1 MFAYFTKINSINSIN
16 SNYIISYTHNMISLY
31 FNEDDYNDDEYL
43 FNTQT
48 IVNWANEYNVKLISF
63 IPDNEI
69 IFNSNN
75 DIIPL
80 FSYS

>member
-1 MFAYFTKINSINSIN
+1 MFAYFTKIINKDNIV
-16 SNYIISYTHNMISLY
+16 SLY

-48 IVNWANEYNVKLISF
+48 IANWTNEYNVKFYLIPS
-63 IPDNEI
+63 DEI
-69 IFNSNN
+69 IVKSNDN
-75 DIIPL
+75 IIPL

>member
-1 MFAYFTKINSINSIN
+1 
-16 SNYIISYTHNMISLY
+16 MISLY

-48 IVNWANEYNVKLISF
+48 IANWANEYNVKLISF
-63 IPDNEI
+63 IPYDEI
-69 IFNSNN
+69 IVKSNNNSNN

>member
-1 MFAYFTKINSINSIN
+1 MFAYFTKMNSKD
-16 SNYIISYTHNMISLY
+16 IITYTNDMVCLY

-48 IVNWANEYNVKLISF
+48 IANWANEYNVKLISF
-63 IPDNEI
+63 IPPDKIIVNDKDND
-69 IFNSNN
+69 N
-75 DIIPL
+75 IIPL